1 MQQAFSLF
9 VLRREEDVTG
19 VSGVGI
25 VAYGV
30 QFPDGTVALRW
41 GGERPSTVVHESMD
55 NVRAIHCHNGK
66 TQVV

>member
-1 MQQAFSLF
+1 M
-9 VLRREEDVTG
+9 
-19 VSGVGI
+19 GI

-41 GGERPSTVVHESMD
+41 GGERPSTVVHESME

-66 TQVV
+66 TEVVWITETTGQFIADKGH